1 MVVGVDGY
9 NGECGG
15 VQLYQEGWLWVRL
28 VGWLVGWFPVV
39 RVQHPPEGRI
49 LEMAKDI
56 RFGFGTWSG
65 WW

>member
-1 MVVGVDGY
+1 MDIMVNV
-9 NGECGG
+9 GECSCIRKAGCG
-15 VQLYQEGWLWVRL
+15 L
-28 VGWLVGWFPVV
+28 GWLVGWYPVV